1 MNVSVENLSTLE
13 RRVSVSLPITQIET
27 EVDER
32 LKKLARTV
40 KLHGFRPG
48 KVPFKLVAQQYG
60 PQVRQ
65 EVVGDT
71 VQKSFGEAV
80 RERNLRVAGMPKFE
94 ARDEA
99 PSPQEFAYSATFEVY
114 PELALGDLSQAKIE
128 RPVVEVTA
136 ADIERTIE
144 ILRQQRATYET
155 TARAVEAT
163 DQVVIDF
170 LGTIDAVPF
179 AGGAGQDAEFVL
191 GKKRLLP
198 EFEAALLGMHA
209 GESKTFTVQFPAD
222 YGGVEVAGKTAS
234 FEVTVKRVA
243 APKIPALDAEFARQ
257 MGVADGD
264 LTRMRSEVEANVRRE
279 VDRRVK
285 ARIKDRVID
294 VLLQTTP
301 VEVPKALI
309 AEETE
314 RLKDMARRDME
325 ARGMPVG
332 NAPIPSEMFEAQAGR
347 RVSLG
352 LIFAEAVKKHGLHA
366 KPAQV
371 KAEIQALAESYER
384 PEEVVKW
391 YYGSSQRLSEV
402 EAIVVESNVVEW
414 VLGAALVTDTPLAFD
429 TLMGSDAAVAA
440 SA

>member
-1 MNVSVENLSTLE
+1 MNVSVENLSNLE
-13 RRVSVSLPITQIET
+13 RRVSVSLPITEIDT
-27 EVDER
+27 EVDQR

-65 EVVGDT
+65 EVVGDA

-94 ARDEA
+94 ASGDA
-99 PSPQEFAYSATFEVY
+99 PGAAEFAYSATFEVY
-114 PELALGDLSQAKIE
+114 PELTLGDLSQSTIE
-128 RPVVEVTA
+128 RPVVEVSP
-136 ADIERTIE
+136 ADIDRTID
-144 ILRQQRATYET
+144 ILRNQRAVFEKVDRP
-155 TARAVEAT
+155 AEAT
-163 DQVVIDF
+163 DQVTLDF
-170 LGTIDAVPF
+170 AGTIDGVAF
-179 AGGAGQDAEFVL
+179 EGGSGQDARFVL

-198 EFEAALLGMHA
+198 EFEAALVGLKA
-209 GESKTFTVQFPAD
+209 GDRKTFPVKFPDD
-222 YGGVEVAGKTAS
+222 YAGREVAGKTAS
-234 FEVTVKRVA
+234 FEVTVKEVA
-243 APKIPALDAEFARQ
+243 GPVPPALDAEFAKQ

-264 LTRMRSEVEANVRRE
+264 LARMRSEVEANVRRE

-285 ARIKDRVID
+285 AKVKERVID
-294 VLLQTTP
+294 ALLATTP
-301 VEVPKALI
+301 VEVPKSLV
-309 AEETE
+309 AEEIE

-332 NAPIPSEMFEAQAGR
+332 DAPIPSELFEAQAGR

-352 LIFAEAVKKHGLHA
+352 LIFAEAVKQHGLHA

-371 KAEIQALAESYER
+371 KAEIQGLAESYER

-391 YYGSSQRLSEV
+391 YYGSAQRLSEV

-414 VLGAALVTDTPLAFD
+414 VLGAARVVDKPMAFD
-429 TLMGSDAAVAA
+429 ELMGADGPA
-440 SA
+440 